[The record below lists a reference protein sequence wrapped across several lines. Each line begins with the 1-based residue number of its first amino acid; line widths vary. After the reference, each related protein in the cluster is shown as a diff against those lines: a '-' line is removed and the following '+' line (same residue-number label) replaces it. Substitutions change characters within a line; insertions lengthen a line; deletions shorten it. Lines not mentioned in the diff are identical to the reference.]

1 MTNDNR
7 KATAK
12 GAASGAMLEK
22 AARRREETSERN
34 KGSHQKKGA
43 ERFEERAES
52 AHGGDVE
59 DTQD

>member
-1 MTNDNR
+1 MRRGTVDLR
-7 KATAK
+7 PWRTPEV
-12 GAASGAMLEK
+12 LRLCP
-22 AARRREETSERN
+22 ARRREETIERN

-59 DTQD
+59 DTQT